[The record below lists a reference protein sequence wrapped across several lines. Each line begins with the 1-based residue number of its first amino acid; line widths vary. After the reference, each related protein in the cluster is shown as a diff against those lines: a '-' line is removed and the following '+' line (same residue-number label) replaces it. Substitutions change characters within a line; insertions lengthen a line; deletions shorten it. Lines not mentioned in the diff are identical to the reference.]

1 MAIAVVR
8 YFGGI
13 KLGTSGLITAYR
25 EAAREA
31 IAAGEIIEMH
41 DMTEI
46 SFTYP
51 YLSMERVMRLVK
63 GGEAEMVNQQFDNV
77 CSMTL
82 RIRTDL
88 ADELKRRLSDVEGL
102 SII

>member
-1 MAIAVVR
+1 
-8 YFGGI
+8 
-13 KLGTSGLITAYR
+13 
-25 EAAREA
+25 
-31 IAAGEIIEMH
+31 MH